1 MYPHVEIRVSE
12 PLESQSSFQNRNPV
26 DFRTKL
32 SREISGI
39 MPQNPPRGPD
49 RISGKSKRSELF
61 ETKLLKICND
71 WIEWGH
77 EIKSYDFVSS
87 LANALHEHDKG
98 RNGPAEDIGEWA
110 TEFRN
115 QRPAFQ
121 KTRDDAQKQSRQEK
135 EVVAKGWISM
145 VRRLTKQYNIDPED
159 MYAVREIGYYTSKTS
174 SRRAVTLVRPSHEK
188 LAALPKGRSMASA
201 IHCFSGA
208 GKILVPWVM
217 TQEKE
222 QIRYK
227 TFGDIQYASNLTG
240 WASISEWKL
249 WLHNCFEPETRKS
262 PLERS
267 RWRLMLVNGY
277 QTPFDESCF
286 LFCRERKILCI
297 SYPRLCRQDLDP
309 FHFRVF
315 PNIEDKYR
323 RLIDLRLKEFKK
335 TEQSDSAE
343 LRLDTRT
350 FVAFLSKI
358 SFAGPE
364 TEKAERRIEAE
375 NAWKSYTIMMGSMG
389 SSVKT
394 HLTSNMGCWK
404 NREGGRRNF
413 DTADE
418 SARIPQDARSQEVG
432 NQDSNE
438 EIVSPTLNEGI
449 TTCQANVNPPSV
461 HEGALDPTSDD
472 LTPSI
477 GHDAAKEG
485 PSSVESSERE
495 CQLSASKTLKTQ
507 VSVDG
512 ILRSRY
518 FPQPAPSARQAIPA
532 LTKAPLAPPDS
543 GRSNVA
549 VPVSKSRKQGRS
561 LSRPEKQKPLTPE
574 EKEQVCAPGQK
585 LEQSTAP
592 LREDDLPTNSQSTNL
607 LALRPKGCN
616 SSLGQPSSKKR
627 SVHNP
632 FDTFDKA
639 MKRIKTMPEAQQE
652 IHERKLND
660 WLDQTLGSSSF
671 AQESDEES

>member
-1 MYPHVEIRVSE
+1 MYPHVEIRVPE
-12 PLESQSSFQNRNPV
+12 PQNRNPV
-26 DFRTKL
+26 DFRTKPL
-32 SREISGI
+32 GENSGI

-49 RISGKSKRSELF
+49 RISGKLKDSDVF

-77 EIKSYDFVSS
+77 EIKSFDFVTN
-87 LANALHEHDKG
+87 LANALHERENG
-98 RNGPAEDIGEWA
+98 TNGPTEDIEKWA
-110 TEFRN
+110 IEFRN

-121 KTRDDAQKQSRQEK
+121 KTREEAQKQSRQEK

-159 MYAVREIGYYTSKTS
+159 MYAVREIGYYTSKAKN
-174 SRRAVTLVRPSHEK
+174 RRKVTLVRPSHEK

-217 TQEKE
+217 TQDKE

-227 TFGDIQYASNLTG
+227 TFCDIQVASNLTG
-240 WASISEWKL
+240 WAGISEWKL

-286 LFCRERKILCI
+286 LFCRQRKILCI
-297 SYPRLCRQDLDP
+297 SYPRTCREDLDP

-315 PNIEDKYR
+315 PSIEDKYQR
-323 RLIDLRLKEFKK
+323 WISLRFEEFKK
-335 TEQSDSAE
+335 TEQSDNAE
-343 LRLDTRT
+343 LRLETRT

-358 SFAGPE
+358 SFAGSE
-364 TEKAERRIEAE
+364 TEKYERKLEAE
-375 NAWKSYTIMMGSMG
+375 KTWKSYTILMGSMG

-404 NREGGRRNF
+404 NREDGRTNV
-413 DTADE
+413 DTTKE
-418 SARIPQDARSQEVG
+418 TSRISQHTRSQQADDQG
-432 NQDSNE
+432 ANE
-438 EIVSPTLNEGI
+438 QTVSRTLNEDI
-449 TTCQANVNPPSV
+449 TTLQANANPPSV
-461 HEGALDPTSDD
+461 HKEALEPRSDE
-472 LTPSI
+472 LTPSN
-477 GHDAAKEG
+477 DEDTAKKG
-485 PSSVESSERE
+485 PSSAESSERE

-507 VSVDG
+507 SDVDG
-512 ILRSRY
+512 IVRSRY

-532 LTKAPLAPPDS
+532 RTKAPLAPLDS
-543 GRSNVA
+543 GRSNLA
-549 VPVSKSRKQGRS
+549 VPVSKSGKECQSLGR
-561 LSRPEKQKPLTPE
+561 PDKQKPSTPK
-574 EKEQVCAPGQK
+574 EKGQVCGPGQK
-585 LEQSTAP
+585 MEQLNAS
-592 LREDDLPTNSQSTNL
+592 LREDDLPTDSKSTNL
-607 LALRPKGCN
+607 LALRPKGCS
-616 SSLGQPSSKKR
+616 SSLGQPSIKKR

-632 FDTFDKA
+632 FETFDKA
-639 MKRIKTMPEAQQE
+639 MKRIKTMPEDQQE
-652 IHERKLND
+652 AHERNLND

-671 AQESDEES
+671 AQETDEES